1 MALSDKEVG
10 SIMSK
15 LMAARNGASNQAPA
29 AEPEAAPAEQY
40 GYEDNQAAPYSGG
53 AEAPAEQAES
63 GDYFDDILN
72 DVLSSDADE
81 TPADGDDASDQSR
94 IDELYSEYA
103 SQDEEPSAGDGDV
116 PDIPDEPSAD
126 ERAALPGEEADGDDD
141 VLMAALGYSKAS
153 QIKEKEAPEKR
164 DSQRSFAS
172 RVSKA
177 DMATAFAWKGREY
190 TSRAQT
196 GEIRRDYDREL
207 RMTYVRLGGTGLF
220 FLLILIFEIFGSKFG
235 GAFSRAV
242 YPTVHIMVS
251 LQLLVLC
258 AALSWKRLLSGI
270 MDVFRGAPS
279 WTSLTSA
286 SVALTVLYDLIL
298 TAAVGGKENVSFS
311 LYNIPAAFA
320 LVLLVVADWLRLVT
334 EMRNFD
340 KISSF
345 ESVCTLE
352 RDPEQKGAYRLHRGR
367 FVKDY
372 FRRTNR
378 RPAGMRLETFIL
390 GIACAAALILFFI
403 SLAAGRGFVASL
415 NVFIAVV
422 DVSLPVCAVLVTDLP
437 FRFLC
442 LFRADS
448 YCAILNELDTAEFA
462 HVSKIILD
470 ETDVFSGDS
479 LKIIK
484 VSQCTPGAD
493 IFEIMSSTGAVC
505 DEVGGTISRAFSSII
520 DSGADDR
527 KPRVRLYDVSEG
539 GIEADV
545 DGRRYTLGTV
555 RYLTDR
561 GIACRNCNDS
571 EYASSTRGGTVFH
584 IAENGREVF
593 RYYMQYVPDQ
603 TFVELVN
610 GMSERGIGIEIRCKD
625 PNLSG
630 AFIASM
636 IGGDVTPEVVR
647 VPSDAEEIS
656 DGGVIEGGL
665 IADGTEWM
673 SVIRA
678 ADSCQSFRAVS
689 RINRILLISITAVF
703 AAVSVLLG
711 AIGIIIGLHPMIIFA
726 IQLASPLLSLLISR
740 LLV

>member
-1 MALSDKEVG
+1 
-10 SIMSK
+10 MSK
-15 LMAARNGASNQAPA
+15 LMAARNGGANQAPA
-29 AEPEAAPAEQY
+29 AEPEPASAPAENY
-40 GYEDNQAAPYSGG
+40 GYEDNQSAAVYGDG
-53 AEAPAEQAES
+53 AETPAEQAES
-63 GDYFDDILN
+63 GDYFDEILN
-72 DVLSSDADE
+72 DVLSSDSDE
-81 TPADGDDASDQSR
+81 APAGGEDGQDQSR

-103 SQDEEPSAGDGDV
+103 AQDDLPAAGDEEI
-116 PDIPDEPSAD
+116 PDIPDEPAAN
-126 ERAALPGEEADGDDD
+126 EPAALQGEEADGDDD
-141 VLMAALGYSKAS
+141 VLMAALGYSKAP
-153 QIKEKEAPEKR
+153 QIKEKEAPAKR
-164 DSQRSFAS
+164 ENQRSFAS

-177 DMATAFAWKGREY
+177 DMASAFAWKGREY

-207 RMTYVRLGGTGLF
+207 RMTYVRLGGTALF
-220 FLLILIFEIFGSKFG
+220 FIAILIFEIFGAKFG
-235 GAFSRAV
+235 GALSRAD
-242 YPTVHIMVS
+242 YPTVHIMIS

-270 MDVFRGAPS
+270 IDVLRGAPS

-286 SVALTVLYDLIL
+286 SVVLTMLYDLIL
-298 TAAVGGKENVSFS
+298 TAAIGGKADVSFS
-311 LYNIPAAFA
+311 LYNVPAAAA
-320 LVLLVVADWLRLVT
+320 LAMLAVADWLRLIT

-378 RPAGMRLETFIL
+378 RSSGMRTETFVL
-390 GIACAAALILFFI
+390 AIACAAALILFFI
-403 SLAAGRGFVASL
+403 SLALKRSFVQSL
-415 NVFIAVV
+415 NVFIGVI
-422 DVSLPVCAVLVTDLP
+422 DMSIPVCAVLVTDLP

-448 YCAILNELDTAEFA
+448 YCAILNELDTGEFA

-479 LKIIK
+479 LKIVK
-484 VSQCTPGAD
+484 VSQCTPGSD
-493 IFEIMSSTGAVC
+493 IFEIMSSTCAVC
-505 DEVGGTISRAFSSII
+505 DEVGGTISRAFSGII
-520 DSGADDR
+520 DSDDEDR

-603 TFVELVN
+603 TFIELVN

-636 IGGDVTPEVVR
+636 IGGSVTPEVVR
-647 VPSDAEEIS
+647 IPSDAEEIS

-689 RINRILLISITAVF
+689 RINRLIFLAISILF
-703 AAVSVLLG
+703 AAVSVLLAG
-711 AIGIIIGLHPMIIFA
+711 IGTIIGIHPMIIFA
-726 IQLASPLLSLLISR
+726 IQLAVPLISVLISR